1 LSELAELERKVREF
15 VNKVSADFGVS
26 PPKVRFARPAF
37 ADVAG
42 WYDEYGKEIVLNSEY
57 INLESA
63 LHEFAHHLQNLRG
76 VLARVSREEFGKVHC
91 ERGFEREAKGF
102 AAVYQDFYRDTWK
115 KIVGVER
122 GALPR

>member
-1 LSELAELERKVREF
+1 LSELAELERKVKEF
-15 VNKVSADFGVS
+15 INKVSSDFGVS
-26 PPKVRFARPAF
+26 TPKVRFARP

-42 WYDEYGKEIVLNSEY
+42 WYDEYGKEIVLNSECV
-57 INLESA
+57 NLGTV

-102 AAVYQDFYRDTWK
+102 AAAYQDFYRDTWK
-115 KIVGVER
+115 KIVGVES